1 VGDATR
7 GVTIAMPHPRNV
19 QVMRTSARDVLTD
32 TRNELTP
39 PAGANRLLPLLADGS
54 APVSVVGALAAE
66 ERWIIASDW
75 RAFLTLAANADEPGA
90 RQFFSGLAGGE
101 GLALDLLGPLVKACG
116 FDETGYEPRAG
127 CQAYAAYVAS
137 LALNATPVDAV
148 LALFANFAAFGGY
161 CGEIAKSLR
170 ANYGFD
176 DRACAFF
183 DFFATP
189 APEPEENALAAI
201 QAALDTGWCPDEARR
216 HGRLLLNYE
225 LLFWN
230 TLADM
235 R

>member
-1 VGDATR
+1 
-7 GVTIAMPHPRNV
+7 MLHSRNV
-19 QVMRTSARDVLTD
+19 YPVTTSARDVLTA
-32 TRNELTP
+32 TQNELTP
-39 PAGANRLLPLLADGS
+39 SAGANRLLPLLANGT
-54 APVSVVGALAAE
+54 APLSVLGALAAE
-66 ERWIIASDW
+66 ERLIIASDW
-75 RAFLTLAANADEPGA
+75 RAFLTLAARASEPGA

-101 GLALDLLGPLVKACG
+101 GLALDLLGPLTDASG
-116 FDETGYEPRAG
+116 FDADSYEPQAG

-137 LALNATPVDAV
+137 LALNAEPVDAV
-148 LALFANFAAFGGY
+148 LALFANFAAFGEY

-170 ANYGFD
+170 TNYGFD

-189 APEPEENALAAI
+189 VPEPEENALAAI
-201 QAALDTGWCPDEARR
+201 QAALDSGWRPDEAQR

-230 TLADM
+230 TLADT